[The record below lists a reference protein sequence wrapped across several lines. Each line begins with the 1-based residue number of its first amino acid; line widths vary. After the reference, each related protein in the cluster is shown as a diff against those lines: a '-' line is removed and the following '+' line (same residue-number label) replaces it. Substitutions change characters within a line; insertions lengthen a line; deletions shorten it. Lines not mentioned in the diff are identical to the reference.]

1 MARNSGANSYGDS
14 GMGVA
19 MELENS
25 MLRPT
30 VHDDR
35 YDEVCLC
42 ETCVH
47 KDECDYW
54 YINCENYEED

>member
-1 MARNSGANSYGDS
+1 
-14 GMGVA
+14 

-35 YDEVCLC
+35 YDSYGSLC
-42 ETCVH
+42 DTCIH
-47 KDECDYW
+47 ADNCYMAEYEISNCDE
-54 YINCENYEED
+54 YEEE